1 MKRIL
6 TFIMVLACAIGSAQT
21 ANDVLLFSLEDQQG
35 TARFQGMSGA
45 FGALGG
51 DMSALNI
58 NPASSAVFNNS
69 IFSITGTHFEKDNA
83 TTYGGGFRTMDD
95 NRVELNQLGG
105 VFVYKTTSDSEWKKL
120 AFAVNYDMVQQFNNE
135 ISVSG
140 SSAEGIDNYFLAFAQ
155 GVPFGSILIQGDE
168 LIEDA
173 YLDIGASSGFGSQQA
188 FLGYYG
194 GLIDPTD
201 MDEATSTYVPTAQ
214 YNSVNHEYRQ
224 STSGYNSKFT
234 LNFAGQ
240 HEDDLYVG
248 ASLNFHTIFYDKATF
263 LDETGYE
270 SASPVQSTIFDNL
283 LHTEGSGFSFQLGA
297 IAKVNESIRLGGSY
311 QSPTWYRLTDDT
323 SQRIDSELAD
333 DEIGFIDFNII
344 NLFEEYEIKVPA
356 KYTGSVALV
365 FGRDGLL
372 SFDYTYQDMANAEL
386 QPTSDPSFSI
396 VNDQIANN
404 FGDINSFRIGAEY
417 RIDEVSLR
425 GGYRMEESPYADGN
439 TVGDLTGYSLG
450 LGYSFGGSRLDL
462 AFNQSERDINMPLY
476 DVGISTQAFR
486 NLENTQVALTY
497 TLNF

>member
-1 MKRIL
+1 
-6 TFIMVLACAIGSAQT
+6 MVLACAVGSAQT
-21 ANDVLLFSLEDQQG
+21 ANDVLLFSLEDQLG
-35 TARFQGMSGA
+35 SARFQGMSGA

-51 DMSALNI
+51 DMSALSI

-69 IFSITGTHFEKDNA
+69 IFSITSTYNEKENA
-83 TTYGGGFRTMDD
+83 TSYGGGFRNMDED
-95 NRVELNQLGG
+95 RVELNQLGG
-105 VFVYKTTSDSEWKKL
+105 VFVYKNTSDSEWKKIS
-120 AFAVNYDMVQQFNNE
+120 FAVNYDMVQQFNNE
-135 ISVSG
+135 IAVSG
-140 SSAEGIDNYFLAFAQ
+140 NSSEGIDNYFLAFAQ
-155 GVPFGSILIQGDE
+155 GTPLGSILIQGDE

-173 YLDIGASSGFGSQQA
+173 YLDIGASSGFGAQQA

-201 MDEATSTYVPTAQ
+201 MEEGTSTYIPTAQ
-214 YNSVNHEYRQ
+214 YTSVNHEYRQ

-240 HEDDLYVG
+240 HEENLYVG
-248 ASLNFHTIFYDKATF
+248 ASVNFHTIFYDKATF

-270 SASPVQSTIFDNL
+270 AASPVQSTIFDNL

-297 IAKVNESIRLGGSY
+297 IAKVNKSIRLGGSY

-323 SQRIDSELAD
+323 AQRIDSDLAD

-372 SFDYTYQDMANAEL
+372 SFDYSYQDMANAEL
-386 QPTSDPSFSI
+386 QPTSDPSFSV
-396 VNDQIANN
+396 VNDQIASN
-404 FGDINSFRIGAEY
+404 FGDINTFRIGAEY

-425 GGYRMEESPYADGN
+425 GGYRMEESPYVDGN

-462 AFNQSERDINMPLY
+462 GFNQSERDINMPLY
-476 DVGISTQAFR
+476 EVGISTRAFR

>member
-6 TFIMVLACAIGSAQT
+6 TFIMVLACAVGSAQT
-21 ANDVLLFSLEDQQG
+21 ANDVLLFSLEDQLG
-35 TARFQGMSGA
+35 SARFQGMSGA

-51 DMSALNI
+51 DMSALSI

-69 IFSITGTHFEKDNA
+69 IFSITSTYNEKENA
-83 TTYGGGFRTMDD
+83 TSYGGGFRNMDED
-95 NRVELNQLGG
+95 RVELNQLGG
-105 VFVYKTTSDSEWKKL
+105 VFVYKNTSDSEWKKIS
-120 AFAVNYDMVQQFNNE
+120 FAVNYDMVQQFNNE
-135 ISVSG
+135 IAVSG
-140 SSAEGIDNYFLAFAQ
+140 NSSEGIDNYFLAFAQ
-155 GVPFGSILIQGDE
+155 GTPLGSILIQGDE

-173 YLDIGASSGFGSQQA
+173 YLDIGASSGFGAQQA

-201 MDEATSTYVPTAQ
+201 MEEGTSTYIPTAQ
-214 YNSVNHEYRQ
+214 YTSVNHEYRQ

-240 HEDDLYVG
+240 HEENLYVG
-248 ASLNFHTIFYDKATF
+248 ASVNFHTIFYDKATF

-270 SASPVQSTIFDNL
+270 AASPVQSTIFDNL

-297 IAKVNESIRLGGSY
+297 IAKVNKSIRLGGSY

-323 SQRIDSELAD
+323 AQRIDSDLAD

-372 SFDYTYQDMANAEL
+372 SFDYSYQDMANAEL
-386 QPTSDPSFSI
+386 QPTSDPSFSV
-396 VNDQIANN
+396 VNDQIASN
-404 FGDINSFRIGAEY
+404 FGDINTFRIGAEY

-425 GGYRMEESPYADGN
+425 GGYRMEESPYVDGN

-462 AFNQSERDINMPLY
+462 GFNQSERDINMPLY
-476 DVGISTQAFR
+476 EVGISTRAFR